1 MTVTGLK
8 LHAGDWVV
16 VCDGRKS
23 IILENRGDDV
33 FPNLRMKE
41 TTEHKSPATHTQGTD
56 APGRSF
62 ASRGGVRSAV
72 EQTDWHD
79 EDERAFLVKL
89 AQRIDAAVTAGEVK
103 RLFIVAPPRA
113 LGMIRQH
120 YSPATRKA
128 VVAEVDK
135 DLTKTPIHE
144 IEKHFSAR

>member
-1 MTVTGLK
+1 MTGTK

-23 IILENRGDDV
+23 MILENRGDDV

-41 TTEHKSPATHTQGTD
+41 TTEHKSPSTQAQGSD

-62 ASRGGVRSAV
+62 ASVGAARSAV
-72 EQTDWHD
+72 GQTDWHD
-79 EDERAFLVKL
+79 EDERQFLVKV
-89 AQRIDAAVTAGEVK
+89 AQRLEAALAAGEVK

-113 LGMIRQH
+113 LGMIRPH

-128 VVAEVDK
+128 VVAEIDK
-135 DLTKTPIHE
+135 DLTKTPIAE

>member
-1 MTVTGLK
+1 MTEIK

-23 IILENRGDDV
+23 IILQNRGDDL

-41 TTEHKSPATHTQGTD
+41 TAEHKSPPTHAQGSD

-62 ASRGGVRSAV
+62 ASRGVARSAV

-79 EDERAFLVKL
+79 EDERQFLVKVAGRL
-89 AQRIDAAVTAGEVK
+89 DAALTAGEVR
-103 RLFIVAPPRA
+103 RLFIIAPPRA

-120 YSPATRKA
+120 YSLATRKA
-128 VVAEVDK
+128 IVAEIDK

-144 IEKHFSAR
+144 IEKLVSAR